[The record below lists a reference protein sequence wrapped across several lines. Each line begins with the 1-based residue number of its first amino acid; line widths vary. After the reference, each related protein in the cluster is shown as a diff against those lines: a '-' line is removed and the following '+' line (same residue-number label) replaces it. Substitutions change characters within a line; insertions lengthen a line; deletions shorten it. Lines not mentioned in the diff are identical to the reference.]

1 MNVAIAR
8 STRSTRA
15 AGAVLILGVLCA
27 LGIFSFGPLLSSAI
41 AIAGLMATAIVFYPW
56 LSIAL
61 LVAFAPMTNFLSSY
75 FSIGG
80 IPGGA
85 IVRDLL
91 FATAIARWGIGA
103 LMREFD
109 FFPRSLNRWFLL
121 FTGLYVSVLLIYVA
135 AAPQHGAGLLAARSA
150 GLYMVLVWI
159 AAVLPQRG
167 DKFGAILYAV
177 AGIGFVMGLIGVA
190 EVLTDGKILTV
201 LGFRAD
207 YAADGLADP
216 YPYFLGIRRATGGM
230 GNFIIFGAYMM
241 MHTVITLALL
251 QSSKRPVARLFLYGA
266 LALGIA
272 GVLLSFSRGA
282 WAAAFLAVLLTM
294 LMSSGPAIRKW
305 IPLFVTAGILL
316 LASVMVGNAFS
327 QRVWSTDNLSQ
338 TSNTERLS
346 QLDDVVVTALNH
358 PLGLGL
364 GTQGSA
370 RGRDSVPAIVTD
382 SFYLQVLAEMG
393 WPMLVA
399 VLLGLVWFARILW
412 HRWRVLPNGWMKN
425 VSGAM
430 FAITLAIVL
439 SNTLDNFYDSR
450 LFNLLFW
457 SYAGL
462 TVGLGLASPKERV
475 A

>member
-1 MNVAIAR
+1 MNVMIAR
-8 STRSTRA
+8 RGRSTWTS
-15 AGAVLILGVLCA
+15 GAVLILGVLCA
-27 LGIFSFGPLLSSAI
+27 LGIFTFGPLLTSAI
-41 AIAGLMATAIVFYPW
+41 AVVALMATAIVLYPW
-56 LSIAL
+56 LSVAL
-61 LVAFAPMTNFLSSY
+61 LVVCAPLTNFFSSY

-91 FATAIARWGIGA
+91 FAGAIARWGIGA

-121 FTGLYVSVLLIYVA
+121 FTGLYVSVLLLYVA
-135 AAPQHGAGLLAARSA
+135 AAPQHAAGLLAARSA

-159 AAVLPQRG
+159 AATLPQRG
-167 DKFGAILYAV
+167 DKFSAVLYAV

-190 EVLTDGKILTV
+190 EVLTDGGALAV

-207 YAADGLADP
+207 YATDGLADP

-241 MHTVITLALL
+241 MQTVLTLALL
-251 QSSKRPVARLFLYGA
+251 QSSKRRVTSLFLYCS
-266 LALGIA
+266 LALGVA
-272 GVLLSFSRGA
+272 SVLLSFSRGA
-282 WAAAFLAVLLTM
+282 WAAALLAVLLVM
-294 LMSSGPAIRKW
+294 LMGSGPAIRKW
-305 IPLFVTAGILL
+305 LPLFVAAGIILL
-316 LASVMVGNAFS
+316 TSVTVGDAFS
-327 QRVWSTDNLSQ
+327 KRVLSTDNLSQ
-338 TSNTERLS
+338 ASNMERFS
-346 QLDDVVVTALNH
+346 QLDEVVGTALNH

-370 RGRDSVPAIVTD
+370 RGRDSAPAIVTD

-399 VLLGLVWFARILW
+399 VTLGLIWLTRILW
-412 HRWRVLPNGWMKN
+412 YRWRVLPSGWPKN

-439 SNTLDNFYDSR
+439 SNTLENFYDSR
-450 LFNLLFW
+450 LFNMLFW

-462 TVGLGLASPKERV
+462 IVGLGETTEKSR
-475 A
+475 